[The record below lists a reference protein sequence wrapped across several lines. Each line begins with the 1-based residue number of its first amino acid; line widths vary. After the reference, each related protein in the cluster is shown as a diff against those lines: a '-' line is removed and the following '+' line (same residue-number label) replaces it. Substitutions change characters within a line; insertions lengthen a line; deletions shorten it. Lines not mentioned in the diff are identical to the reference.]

1 MSPLLQKGKMDMA
14 KLSITSCQ
22 GKTAVKCKLS
32 REETVI
38 GKEIDFLASC
48 PTQFFMRPQMSG
60 NKTIVF
66 SGADG
71 ISMTSALRT
80 KMNKDRYFLIVAQ
93 LVEMLR
99 SAQQYGFDL
108 NRLVLDPKFML
119 MNRQSGQIFIPYM
132 TVTNCETPNGG
143 IVRCLREVSTL
154 AKFVSDYD
162 FSFADNFMYFVM
174 GMGRFSLADAEDYI
188 RVNSPRTYND
198 IVRLPSIPS
207 LGTIQHNSSA
217 PYADTSG
224 GFSLLRFIF
233 GKAAIPVP
241 VEDERET
248 IAVPAM
254 QKKPE
259 PVQSPFAPPPAP
271 KKEEIPENEPPKEE
285 LPPAEEEAPVQEKE
299 PAADSFDRPEKEF
312 EAGEKHEESESTM
325 ELNAALI
332 LRPAKLFRRSTGETF
347 NINKP
352 LFIIGKES
360 ARVDLCVTGNKTV
373 SRVHAHIVNKNGV
386 FYIIDQNSTNRT
398 FVNGINVPA
407 NVEYRLRSG
416 DEIRLSNELFDFSEN

>member
-1 MSPLLQKGKMDMA
+1 MYMA
-14 KLSITSCQ
+14 KLSITSDC
-22 GKTAVKCKLS
+22 GKPAVKCRLS

-38 GKEIDFLASC
+38 GKEIDFLAAC

-60 NKTIVF
+60 NKTIIF

-71 ISMTSALRT
+71 VSMVSALKT
-80 KMNKDRYFLIVAQ
+80 KMNKDRYFLMVAQ

-108 NRLVLDPKFML
+108 NRLVLDPKYML
-119 MNRQSGQIFIPYM
+119 MNKQSGQIFIPYI

-154 AKFVSDYD
+154 ARFVSDYD

-207 LGTIQHNSSA
+207 LQTIKHNSGHPDA
-217 PYADTSG
+217 ETSG
-224 GFSLLRFIF
+224 GFSLLRFIY
-233 GKAAIPVP
+233 GNAAIPVAAEESIP
-241 VEDERET
+241 PLAPPPIQTR
-248 IAVPAM
+248 
-254 QKKPE
+254 PE
-259 PVQSPFAPPPAP
+259 PVQSPFAPPP
-271 KKEEIPENEPPKEE
+271 KKEEVPEEKLPVEE
-285 LPPAEEEAPVQEKE
+285 QSPVQEEAPEQEGYNIH
-299 PAADSFDRPEKEF
+299 DSFDRPDRKNEAVNEDYEEK
-312 EAGEKHEESESTM
+312 ESTM

-347 NINKP
+347 DINKP

-373 SRVHAHIVNKNGV
+373 SRVHAHIINKNGV
-386 FYIIDQNSTNRT
+386 FYIIDQNSTNRS

-407 NVEYRLRSG
+407 NVEYRLRDG
-416 DEIRLSNELFDFSEN
+416 DEIKLSNEFFDFSEN

>member
-1 MSPLLQKGKMDMA
+1 MSPSLQKGKMDMA

-22 GKTAVKCKLS
+22 GKTAVKCRLS

-71 ISMTSALRT
+71 ISMTSALKT
-80 KMNKDRYFLIVAQ
+80 KMNKDRYFLMVAQ

-119 MNRQSGQIFIPYM
+119 MNKQSGQIFIPYM

-207 LGTIQHNSSA
+207 LGTIQHNSGVPAVDASE
-217 PYADTSG
+217 
-224 GFSLLRFIF
+224 GFSLMRFIF

-241 VEDERET
+241 VEDKNESVD
-248 IAVPAM
+248 VPVVQA
-254 QKKPE
+254 KPTS
-259 PVQSPFAPPPAP
+259 VQSPFAPPPAP
-271 KKEEIPENEPPKEE
+271 IKEEVPAEE
-285 LPPAEEEAPVQEKE
+285 LPPVEEEIPVQAEEPS
-299 PAADSFDRPEKEF
+299 ADSFARPETEKKEI
-312 EAGEKHEESESTM
+312 EKHEESESTM

-386 FYIIDQNSTNRT
+386 FYIIDQNSTNRS

>member
-1 MSPLLQKGKMDMA
+1 MDMA

-22 GKTAVKCKLS
+22 GKTAVKCRLS

-71 ISMTSALRT
+71 ISMASALKT

-119 MNRQSGQIFIPYM
+119 MNKQSGQIFIPYM

-154 AKFVSDYD
+154 ARFVSDYD

-207 LGTIQHNSSA
+207 LGTIQHNSGVPAVDASE
-217 PYADTSG
+217 
-224 GFSLLRFIF
+224 GFSLMRFIF

-241 VEDERET
+241 VEDEREN
-248 IAVPAM
+248 IDIPVVQPKPA
-254 QKKPE
+254 

-271 KKEEIPENEPPKEE
+271 IKEEVPVEQLPEEEQPPVEEEIP
-285 LPPAEEEAPVQEKE
+285 AEEKE
-299 PAADSFDRPEKEF
+299 MADESFDRPVKEKE
-312 EAGEKHEESESTM
+312 ESEKHEESESTM

-360 ARVDLCVTGNKTV
+360 ARVDLCVTGNRTV
-373 SRVHAHIVNKNGV
+373 SRVHAHIINKNGV
-386 FYIIDQNSTNRT
+386 FYIIDRNSTNRT